1 MKKAIFTLFLLLI
14 VSFFYCCK
22 KTDNSSSNPL
32 ANHNG
37 FTINNIFYNTEK
49 AGIAIAHDTFA
60 LVFYSNSIS
69 FDINEQHWKGIGQ
82 GVTFNELICNNPVS
96 GFPVGNFL
104 YQENAQ
110 AGYFTDAQTLMKYNF
125 SEDTGVERG
134 CIYGN
139 INILKNGNQFQIKY
153 NLLNEDSSME
163 TGEFNGILPDITGWF
178 HGKKSKNK

>member
-14 VSFFYCCK
+14 VFFFYCCK